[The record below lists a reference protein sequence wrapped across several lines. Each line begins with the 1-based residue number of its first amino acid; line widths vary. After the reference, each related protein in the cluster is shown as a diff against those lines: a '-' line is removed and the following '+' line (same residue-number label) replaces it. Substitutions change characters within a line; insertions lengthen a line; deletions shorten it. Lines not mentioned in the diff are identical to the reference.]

1 MGVPN
6 KANTFPRCLKA
17 SPVKVTT
24 RSINGS
30 PLTIARLIAKAVPTF
45 CIITPIEVERAWLGT
60 SRPVNSLT
68 SCLELPEGYL
78 VGITRIIIL
87 SSSLTQA
94 SNAFIASGLLSSIPI
109 KVNFG
114 AIIWRRIRTPSM
126 TSSA

>member
-1 MGVPN
+1 MPS
-6 KANTFPRCLKA
+6 KAKTLPRCLKA

-30 PLTIARLIAKAVPTF
+30 PLTIARLIANAVPTF

-60 SRPVNSLT
+60 SRPVNSFT
-68 SCLELPEGYL
+68 NCFELPDGYL

-94 SNAFIASGLLSSIPI
+94 SNALIASGLLSSIPI

-114 AIIWRRIRTPSM
+114 AIIWRKMRMPSI

>member
-1 MGVPN
+1 M
-6 KANTFPRCLKA
+6 
-17 SPVKVTT
+17 
-24 RSINGS
+24 
-30 PLTIARLIAKAVPTF
+30 ARLIAKAVPMF

-94 SNAFIASGLLSSIPI
+94 SNALIASGLLSSIPI
-109 KVNFG
+109 KVNLG
-114 AIIWRRIRTPSM
+114 AIIWRKIRTPSM